1 MNPFRNPRNPP
12 RDIAPPTAEQIADS
26 PLIRDLAAVL
36 NTHSAEHLS
45 DTPDFVLASYLNV
58 CLLAF
63 SRAVGARDRWLGRN
77 PFPMQDP
84 DQRTGPI
91 ADVEMTGE
99 AREKVKVEAPVNPA
113 PVRVKC
119 SHCGAEWFND
129 PSFVHDCPG
138 TRISTER
145 FNALLERLE
154 SDRRELGALAGHLH
168 RQRNVLDET
177 VRILIVSIENR
188 VSAQPGEIV
197 ARLKKLR
204 EQLAPDTEPMKTK
217 ES

>member
-1 MNPFRNPRNPP
+1 MGPFRNPRNPGNP
-12 RDIAPPTAEQIADS
+12 TVLEAERVPPAPTAREIADS

-77 PFPMQDP
+77 PFPMQDENTEEQAP
-84 DQRTGPI
+84 DHEFEPSR
-91 ADVEMTGE
+91 
-99 AREKVKVEAPVNPA
+99 VEAMQ
-113 PVRVKC
+113 
-119 SHCGAEWFND
+119 
-129 PSFVHDCPG
+129 
-138 TRISTER
+138 
-145 FNALLERLE
+145 
-154 SDRRELGALAGHLH
+154 RELGALAGHLH
-168 RQRNVLDET
+168 RQRNVLDEM

-204 EQLAPDTEPMKTK
+204 ELLAPDTEPMTTK